1 MMLAFAI
8 MTWMAQQQET
18 MHDTLH
24 GTVLLPSKIP
34 TRHHRL
40 CQRTVEAK
48 DSQAQATADTPPAD
62 EVRLDAI
69 PCRDISRLRD
79 TLRQGQLTLCP
90 PPPS

>member
-1 MMLAFAI
+1 MMLASAI

-18 MHDTLH
+18 VPNTLH
-24 GTVLLPSKIP
+24 GTPPSKVP

-62 EVRLDAI
+62 EMRLHAI
-69 PCRDISRLRD
+69 PCRGISRLRD
-79 TLRQGQLTLCP
+79 TLRQGQLTLP
-90 PPPS
+90 PPP